1 VIRRT
6 LCGISAI
13 LVPLAAHGQG
23 TSFWADIGSARIRYA
38 DSIDVSALSVSPT
51 FRAAGQRATLA
62 AAATLSR
69 LTNAWSNSGL
79 LTASTRV
86 ARAER
91 FSTEVEGQAGG
102 SLHSDGARTG
112 QYLASARARV
122 EGPARGLW
130 LGAGLGQSWDA
141 ELRNVIQG
149 DLGAWIARGAN
160 SATIQVMPTRVNG
173 TIEYADTFA
182 WIRSITA
189 RWQFDGTAGYRAGDR
204 LPSLRGTGAT
214 WGSAAA
220 TLWLKPR
227 VGLVASAGTYP
238 VDLIQGFPGG
248 RFLSLSVRWRPS
260 EPMDIPQ
267 ALREDGPGLEVRA
280 FGIERVAGETRR
292 VRVLAPRASR
302 VEIAGDFT
310 QWDALAMTPQAG
322 GWWTVTLPIS
332 SGKHEV
338 NVRVDGGAW
347 RVPPG
352 LVIVEDEFGGSSGM
366 VLVP

>member
-1 VIRRT
+1 VIGRT
-6 LCGISAI
+6 LCGVSAI
-13 LVPLAAHGQG
+13 LVPLAAHGQA

-38 DSIDVSALSVSPT
+38 DSTDISALSVSPT

-62 AAATLSR
+62 AAGTLSR

-79 LTASTRV
+79 LTVSTRV
-86 ARAER
+86 GRAER
-91 FSTEVEGQAGG
+91 FSTEVEGHAGG
-102 SLHSDGARTG
+102 SLHSDGGRTG

-130 LGAGLGQSWDA
+130 VGGGLGQSWDA

-160 SATIQVMPTRVNG
+160 SATLRVAPTRVNG
-173 TIEYADTFA
+173 TIGYADTFA
-182 WIRSITA
+182 WIQRVTA
-189 RWQFDGTAGYRAGDR
+189 RWQFDGTAGYRVGDP
-204 LPSLRGTGAT
+204 LPSLRGTGTT

-227 VGLVASAGTYP
+227 VGLVASAGSYP
-238 VDLIQGFPGG
+238 VDLLQGFPGG

-260 EPMDIPQ
+260 EPMGIPQ
-267 ALREDGPGLEVRA
+267 SIQEDGPRSDVRA

-292 VRVLAPRASR
+292 VRVLAPGASR

-310 QWDALAMTPQAG
+310 QWDALALTPETG
-322 GWWTVTLPIS
+322 GWWTAILPIS

-338 NVRVDGGAW
+338 NVRVDGGGW

-352 LVIVEDEFGGSSGM
+352 LVVVEDEFGGSSGM